1 MGVIGLLLILAIL
14 QGLTEFLP
22 VSSSGHL
29 VLARSYLPGGQR
41 LASDARVEVLLHVGT
56 LLAVLWFY
64 RREVLA
70 LTAGALGRGADPATQ
85 RRLIG
90 LLLLG
95 SLPAAV
101 IGLGFEHRIE
111 AMFSFPIFTSCMLLV
126 TGTFLWLSRR
136 WPEGRLALPDLNA
149 RTALLIGLAQA
160 VAILPGISRSG
171 STIVAG
177 LALGLT
183 SPAAATFSF
192 LLSIPAVGGAI
203 LLKSADLLDFSRA
216 EPAAAAVG
224 VAVSAVVGLAALGLL
239 VWIGR
244 SRRLWWFAP
253 YCWLLGAL
261 GLAYA
266 AFGGGA
272 AG

>member
-1 MGVIGLLLILAIL
+1 MGVLGLLLILAIV

-29 VLARSYLPGGQR
+29 VLGRSYLPGGEQ
-41 LASDARVEVLLHVGT
+41 LAADARVEVLLHVGT
-56 LLAVLWFY
+56 LIAVLFYY
-64 RREVLA
+64 RREIFA
-70 LTAGALGRGADPATQ
+70 LMAGAVGQGPAPASQ
-85 RRLIG
+85 RRLLG
-90 LLLLG
+90 MLLLG
-95 SLPAAV
+95 SIPAAV
-101 IGLGFEHRIE
+101 IGLGFEHQLE
-111 AMFSFPIFTSCMLLV
+111 ALFAAPVYAAAFLLV
-126 TGTFLWLSRR
+126 TGTFLWFSRKL
-136 WPEGRLALPDLNA
+136 PEGRRELADLST

-203 LLKSADLLDFSRA
+203 LLRIGDLIDFTAS
-216 EPAAAAVG
+216 EPLAAAAG
-224 VAVSAVVGLAALGLL
+224 VAVTAVVGLAALGLL
-239 VWIGR
+239 VWLGR

-253 YCWLLGAL
+253 YCWVLGAV
-261 GLAYA
+261 GLALA
-266 AFGGGA
+266 AFN
-272 AG
+272 

>member
-29 VLARSYLPGGQR
+29 VLARSYLPGGER

-56 LLAVLWFY
+56 LLAVLFFY

-70 LTAGALGRGADPATQ
+70 LMAGALGRGPEPGAQ
-85 RRLIG
+85 RRLLG
-90 LLLLG
+90 LLVLG
-95 SLPAAV
+95 SVPAAV
-101 IGLGFEHRIE
+101 IGLGLEHQIE
-111 AMFSFPIFTSCMLLV
+111 AIFAAPVYAAAFLLV

-136 WPEGRLALPDLNA
+136 LPDGRLELPDLSA
-149 RTALLIGLAQA
+149 RTALLIGCVQA
-160 VAILPGISRSG
+160 LAILPGISRSG

-177 LALGLT
+177 LALGLS
-183 SPAAATFSF
+183 SPAAATYSF

-203 LLKSADLLDFSRA
+203 LLRGGDLLDFCGT
-216 EPAAAAVG
+216 EPLAAAVG
-224 VAVSAVVGLAALGLL
+224 VSVSGLVGLASLGLL

-253 YCWLLGAL
+253 YCWLLGGL
-261 GLAYA
+261 GLAFA

-272 AG
+272 G